1 MASVASDAA
10 SFGAR
15 LSAAVA
21 ERGRLCVGI
30 DPHPSLLTQWDL
42 PHTAAGLREFSQIC
56 VAAFSDTVAVVKPQ
70 VAFYEA
76 YGSAGFAV
84 LEETMA
90 ELRAAGV
97 LVVADAK
104 RGDIG
109 STMAAYA
116 QAWLGEGSALSAD
129 ALTVNP
135 FLGMGALQPAIELA
149 QENGRGL
156 FFLAAT
162 SNPEARR
169 VQDAQILGD
178 TLSQDVVDTVAALN
192 EIEVEQAGLGSFG
205 VVVGATLT
213 DPPYLSELGGPIL
226 MPGVGA
232 QGATA
237 ADVDRIAGDMRHA
250 ALPNISRAIL
260 KQGPDL
266 QKLRSA
272 VLAAAEDFPA

>member
-1 MASVASDAA
+1 MASVE
-10 SFGAR
+10 SFGSR
-15 LSAAVA
+15 LSTAIA
-21 ERGRLCVGI
+21 EQGRLCVGI
-30 DPHPSLLTQWDL
+30 DPHPSLLTAWGL
-42 PHTAAGLREFSQIC
+42 PEDVTGLREFSRIC
-56 VAAFSDTVAVVKPQ
+56 VEAFSDTVALVKPQ

-84 LEETMA
+84 LEETLGA
-90 ELRAAGV
+90 LREAGV
-97 LVVADAK
+97 LTVADAK

-116 QAWLGEGSALSAD
+116 QAWLTDGPLSAD
-129 ALTVNP
+129 SLTVNP

-169 VQDAQILGD
+169 VQDAQLFGE
-178 TLSQDVVDTVAALN
+178 TLSQDIVDTVATLN
-192 EIEVEQAGLGSFG
+192 EVELSEGGLGSFG
-205 VVVGATLT
+205 VVVGATL
-213 DPPYLSELGGPIL
+213 DEPPVLSELGGPIL

-232 QGATA
+232 QGADA
-237 ADVDRIAGDMRHA
+237 EDVNRIAGDMRHA

-266 QKLRSA
+266 ESLRTA
-272 VLAAAEDFPA
+272 VLTATRDFPA